1 MIWYAKTPKP
11 KWNAT
16 LWDEPPASCDTQ
28 HPVSQVH
35 EHWASHELMESGQ
48 VNIQARSS
56 AGFLST
62 SPNLA
67 WPSPS
72 CEHFHPDKCERKAR
86 ENQHERLGSNKN
98 TKTLVLWTVLNR
110 SGLSPSNTISR
121 FPRKKKTTPN
131 HAPNRARHPSA
142 QPLKHLERWR
152 GYRALH
158 NSPSLRHQADSHDK
172 HQVWGTEITSD
183 QEDHMS
189 SRYDTN
195 DMMICTVSTIHPIT
209 HHQIEVYLWSCIV
222 LLIKDPT
229 LPYST
234 YLSITVYLSTDQISF
249 NSISPV
255 CEIQSMVY
263 QIKLNKP
270 YHIILS
276 LSPLYKTPKHPQ
288 HQCRLVYLHIPIY
301 SIYIYLSIFLLPESS
316 VVYLWSRNRSMKQS
330 IHRINLQPI

>member
-1 MIWYAKTPKP
+1 MICQNSQAKMKCHFVGR
-11 KWNAT
+11 AT
-16 LWDEPPASCDTQ
+16 SIL
-28 HPVSQVH
+28 
-35 EHWASHELMESGQ
+35 
-48 VNIQARSS
+48 RY
-56 AGFLST
+56 ST
-62 SPNLA
+62 SSFSSSRALSKSRADGVRPGEYSGSVICRLSFNFSKSCLA
-67 WPSPS
+67 FSVLRAFPSWQM
-72 CEHFHPDKCERKAR
+72 RKKSTR
-86 ENQHERLGSNKN
+86 ESAWKTWLKQKHQNFSSLNCSEPFWAVTQQHHKPI
-98 TKTLVLWTVLNR
+98 
-110 SGLSPSNTISR
+110 SPE
-121 FPRKKKTTPN
+121 KKTTPN
-131 HAPNRARHPSA
+131 HAPNRARRPSA